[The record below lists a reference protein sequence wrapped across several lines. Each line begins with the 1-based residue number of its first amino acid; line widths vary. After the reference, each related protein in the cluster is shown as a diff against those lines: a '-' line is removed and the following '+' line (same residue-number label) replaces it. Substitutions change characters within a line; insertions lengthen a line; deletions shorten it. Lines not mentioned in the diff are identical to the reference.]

1 MWRMAAKRKSMRS
14 YKDWSEYREGSFV
27 WADMIKRD
35 LDACILQAGMI
46 MSRFLELLSD
56 KGYEVK
62 QGKYLAVKATRN
74 DEISADVR
82 H

>member
-1 MWRMAAKRKSMRS
+1 
-14 YKDWSEYREGSFV
+14 
-27 WADMIKRD
+27 
-35 LDACILQAGMI
+35 
-46 MSRFLELLSD
+46 MSRFLELLSE

-82 H
+82 LLARHVFTGSYSWSVLLRKILSFYQ